1 MRAAFVFTI
10 RPHAILISMLA
21 AGPAKKVTIY
31 VNEDAKAAHRQP
43 LHQAVLEFL
52 LKSGVSGATAMR
64 AMAGFGAHHV
74 LHTPRIELLAEH
86 LPILVEFV
94 ESPAKVEE
102 LLPALA
108 EMVTDGM
115 IEEQDTT
122 VVNSPH
128 PTRSDAPR

>member
-1 MRAAFVFTI
+1 
-10 RPHAILISMLA
+10 MLA

-31 VNEDAKAAHRQP
+31 VNEDATAPHHQP

-64 AMAGFGAHHV
+64 AMAGFGRHHRM
-74 LHTPRIELLAEH
+74 HTARIELLAEH

-94 ESPAKVEE
+94 ESPEKVQE

-108 EMVTDGM
+108 EMVADGM
-115 IEEQDTT
+115 IEVQDTT
-122 VVNSPH
+122 VIKVGSG
-128 PTRSDAPR
+128 R